1 MRGDKMYIKDG
12 VCYAGELVPNIEV
25 SSIKLLDSGMM
36 LVDFSTGETR
46 LFDVTSLLD
55 KGSAFAP
62 LADEKNQRT
71 AKVTHGFV
79 SWLDGDIDIAP
90 ETMYAESYKYSK
102 EAYAAWNIAV
112 SGEHFEKISPL
123 R

>member
-1 MRGDKMYIKDG
+1 MYIKDG
-12 VCYAGELVPNIEV
+12 ICYAGELVPEIEV
-25 SSIKLLDSGMM
+25 SAIKILDDGML

-62 LADEKNQRT
+62 LAIEENRKT

-79 SWLDGDIDIAP
+79 SWMNGKIDIAP
-90 ETMYAESYKYSK
+90 ETLYSESYKYSK
-102 EAYAAWNIAV
+102 EFYAAWNLAV

-123 R
+123 K